1 MRSIVLA
8 MILLGVAFVAAIRL
22 LPWWAA
28 LALCAAVVLSVPML
42 LKWGLVRLLKAPFK
56 AKGAV
61 LRGAHAEIHSIERIE
76 PPQAD
81 GPADEPREHY
91 RLAVTITPHTPAGPF
106 TLWAPGELMIVG
118 ADTRSREPDDD
129 ESAGDLSQIE
139 VEHDGQ
145 FDADEGMKYPGPQR
159 LRLLIAVKPG
169 QRVLR
174 FRYYFEVFG
183 TIELPAPDLW
193 PRALAT
199 R

>member
-1 MRSIVLA
+1 MRSIVLV
-8 MILLGVAFVAAIRL
+8 MMLVGVAFVAAIRL

-28 LALCAAVVLSVPML
+28 LGLCAAVVLSVPTL

-61 LRGAHAEIHSIERIE
+61 LRGARAEIHSIEHIE
-76 PPQAD
+76 PQEA
-81 GPADEPREHY
+81 GGSTDEPREYY

-106 TLWAPGELMIVG
+106 TLWEPGELTIVG
-118 ADTRSREPDDD
+118 ADTRSEPDDD

-145 FDADEGMKYPGPQR
+145 FHPDEGMKYPGPQR
-159 LRLLIAVKPG
+159 LRLLIAAKPG
-169 QRVLR
+169 QRALS

-183 TIELPAPDLW
+183 TIELPAPDLR

>member
-1 MRSIVLA
+1 MRSIVLT
-8 MILLGVAFVAAIRL
+8 MVLLGVAFVAAIRL
-22 LPWWAA
+22 LPWWAV
-28 LALCAAVVLSVPML
+28 LVLCGAIVLSVPTL

-76 PPQAD
+76 PPQAN
-81 GPADEPREHY
+81 GTVDEPREYY

-106 TLWAPGELMIVG
+106 TLWEPGELMIVA
-118 ADTRSREPDDD
+118 ADTRSGEPDDD
-129 ESAGDLSQIE
+129 ESAGDVSQVE

-145 FDADEGMKYPGPQR
+145 FHADEGMKYPGPQR
-159 LRLLIAVKPG
+159 LRLIVAVKPG
-169 QRVLR
+169 QRTLR

-183 TIELPAPDLW
+183 TIELPAPDLR
-193 PRALAT
+193 PTALAT